1 MTSIES
7 NNQADEALTAI
18 LKEVPI
24 EEPRPGF
31 YDRALARAA
40 QSSARRQRHRW
51 LATGFGGAI
60 AAGIVAWLVGGMIL
74 STPDVPVPEIPGVAI
89 ALEQSQEVNF
99 VFASAQPL
107 EGAMLTIELPDGIE
121 LVGFPGQRAVSWE
134 TSLAAGKNHLP
145 LTLIATRPVDGVVVA
160 RLEHEERSKTFE
172 LRVNASL
179 DTTNLMYDQQGT
191 AAPHGA

>member
-1 MTSIES
+1 MTHIEPD
-7 NNQADEALTAI
+7 NTADDALTAL
-18 LKEVPI
+18 LKEVPL
-24 EEPRPGF
+24 EEPGPGF

-40 QSSARRQRHRW
+40 QTSARRQRNRW

-74 STPDVPVPEIPGVAI
+74 STPDVPVPELPGVAI
-89 ALEQSQEVNF
+89 ALEQAHEVNF
-99 VFASAQPL
+99 VFASAEPL
-107 EGAMLTIELPDGIE
+107 DGATLTIELPDGVE
-121 LVGFPGQRAVSWE
+121 LEGFPGQRAVSWE

-160 RLEHEERSKTFE
+160 RLEHAERSKIFE

-179 DTTNLMYDQQGT
+179 DTTNLIYDQQGT
-191 AAPHGA
+191 VAPHGA